1 MGRVKVTTRGLN
13 RALLDR
19 QMLLRR
25 HYIGVP
31 AAIERLAGMQAQE
44 PLAPYIGLWSRL
56 ADFDAAELSRMTE
69 EREAVR
75 GTLMRC
81 TVHLTTADDFLIFRP
96 ALQSVMER
104 GFSAASFSI
113 AGVPVDELLHAG
125 RELVE
130 QEPRTNAELSQALS
144 ARWPHAD
151 AASLVYAVRY
161 MVPVVQLP
169 PRGLWPARK
178 GAARV
183 RVTTAEN
190 WLDRP
195 LVPDVDAVIL
205 RYLAAFGPATTADIA
220 AWSGLAGVRDIV
232 ERLRPQLRTLED
244 DRGRDLVDVVDG
256 RLPDEDLPAPPRFL
270 PPFDNVLVAH
280 KDRSRVIPDEYRDR
294 VVRDLGTP
302 MVLIDGFVRA
312 TWKLVDGEVQV
323 EPFAP
328 LDDDAEAAVHEEGER
343 LAAFASGAPAVAHP

>member
-1 MGRVKVTTRGLN
+1 VKVTTRALN

-81 TVHLTTADDFLIFRP
+81 TVHLTTADDFLMFRP

-104 GFSAASFSI
+104 RFASTLFARRI
-113 AGVPVDELLHAG
+113 DGVPVGDLVAAG

-130 QEPRTNAELSQALS
+130 TEPRTNAQLGQELS

-151 AASLVYAVRY
+151 PESLAYAIRY
-161 MVPVVQLP
+161 LLPVVQLP
-169 PRGLWPARK
+169 PRGLWPSRK
-178 GAARV
+178 GGGRV
-183 RVTTAEN
+183 AVTTMEK
-190 WLDRP
+190 WLGRP
-195 LVPDVDAVIL
+195 PAGDLDATIL
-205 RYLAAFGPATTADIA
+205 RYLGAFGPATAADIA
-220 AWSGLAGVRDIV
+220 AWSGLAGVREAL
-232 ERLRPQLRTLED
+232 ERLRPQLRTLAD
-244 DRGRDLVDVVDG
+244 DAGRELVDVRDG
-256 RLPDEDLPAPPRFL
+256 RLPDPDTPAPPRFL
-270 PPFDNVLVAH
+270 PPFDNVLLAH
-280 KDRSRVIPDEYRDR
+280 KDRSRVIPDAYRAR
-294 VVRDLGTP
+294 VVNDLGTG
-302 MVLIDGFVRA
+302 MVLVDGFVA
-312 TWKLVDGEVQV
+312 AAWSLVDGEVRI

-328 LDDDAEAAVHEEGER
+328 LAADDEAAVHEEGER
-343 LAAFASGAPAVAHP
+343 LAAFASGAPAGARP